1 VKRPRYLGV
10 RHVATFNWPFYVAAL
25 FTFVVSALVSR
36 MRSPAIRAVA
46 GLVAGSAAWWSFASL
61 FVTHWVH
68 DRSDLYTLGWLDD
81 ALPAPERWA
90 LLHAG
95 LDEHSVEITRRFGP
109 GDVFD
114 FFDPGALTE
123 ASIARARHTPTAG
136 IRRSPAELGLAP
148 GSYDTIFVLLALHEI
163 RDDALRVRFLSQLR
177 AALARG
183 GRIVLVDH
191 YLDGP
196 NVLAFGPGAR
206 HFLTP
211 RRYLGSIAAAG
222 LAIERDRHIT
232 PFLRLLVVGR

>member
-1 VKRPRYLGV
+1 M
-10 RHVATFNWPFYVAAL
+10 RHVMTFNWPLYAAAL

-36 MRSPAIRAVA
+36 TRSPAIRVAA

-61 FVTHWVH
+61 FVAHWVH
-68 DRSDLYTLGWLDD
+68 DRSDLYTLSWLDD

-95 LDEHSVEITRRFGP
+95 FDEYSAEITRRFGP

-114 FFDPGALTE
+114 FFDPSALTE
-123 ASIARARHTPTAG
+123 ACIARVRQPPTAG
-136 IRRSPAELGLAP
+136 IRRSPAELGLVP

-163 RDDALRVRFLSQLR
+163 RENALRVRFLSQLR

-196 NVLAFGPGAR
+196 NILAFGPGAR
-206 HFLTP
+206 HFLQP
-211 RRYLGSIAAAG
+211 
-222 LAIERDRHIT
+222 
-232 PFLRLLVVGR
+232 P